1 MQARVDARYSEWTLK
16 KDRSGLVKL
25 FGEKIDFPIATR
37 TPDKIKRSRGTKEMD
52 RHFSEKNNRN
62 LIIIAQATGGR
73 RKDLKKMKIEDF
85 RTING
90 RLYVEIRQSKG
101 GRDRISPIRPDLEN
115 DVLDILAKI
124 RAEGRSKLFARIHTK
139 ADIHSYRREYA
150 QELYKI
156 ISHNRPL
163 RDTLLKVYPARYEPE
178 IKGDT
183 YIPRRAGINKCFN
196 RDDLYLVSQALGHNR
211 LDIAVSHYLL

>member
-1 MQARVDARYSEWTLK
+1 
-16 KDRSGLVKL
+16 
-25 FGEKIDFPIATR
+25 
-37 TPDKIKRSRGTKEMD
+37 MD